1 MRRVRARR
9 VGASATSTVDL
20 SIDAHHRVR
29 VRVPCKLHASSRV
42 VWSCGCGV
50 VQQLAGQTVPCRCKP
65 VVALAPSERSTEQ
78 WPRRLLQRPAKH
90 RNPHRLCPHAR
101 DPHRPSSSHPR
112 QAESGTGGR
121 PCVNS
126 YQDGARF
133 VWTHRGNPKVCMFVR
148 SMVNAVRRPPAR
160 HGGAQLKR
168 GAQRGGEGGPRSRAC
183 RTAGCSGGCRRSG
196 AGPSTPAPRQ
206 TCKSRRRRP
215 LRVITVRSF
224 HAPPCLSRVTL
235 LVPNQP
241 CGSRLT
247 VVCRPPPSK

>member
-20 SIDAHHRVR
+20 SIDAHHRV
-29 VRVPCKLHASSRV
+29 PCKLHASSRV
-42 VWSCGCGV
+42 VWSCGV

-112 QAESGTGGR
+112 QAPRIARVWNRRPAMRQQLPGRCSVRLDSPWKPHGLYVCALDGERRAPAARPPWRSAAKTWSSARRRGR
-121 PCVNS
+121 PPFTGVS
-126 YQDGARF
+126 DGR
-133 VWTHRGNPKVCMFVR
+133 VLRC
-148 SMVNAVRRPPAR
+148 
-160 HGGAQLKR
+160 
-168 GAQRGGEGGPRSRAC
+168 
-183 RTAGCSGGCRRSG
+183 GCRRSG

>member
-1 MRRVRARR
+1 MQA
-9 VGASATSTVDL
+9 A
-20 SIDAHHRVR
+20 
-29 VRVPCKLHASSRV
+29 CV
-42 VWSCGCGV
+42 VTCGV
-50 VQQLAGQTVPCRCKP
+50 VVWMWCGAAASRTDGAVPVQACRCTRAERTEHLA
-65 VVALAPSERSTEQ
+65 VAATAPPASGQAPQSPSPLSSRARS
-78 WPRRLLQRPAKH
+78 PSPIARRRRIRGRH
-90 RNPHRLCPHAR
+90 HAS
-101 DPHRPSSSHPR
+101 P
-112 QAESGTGGR
+112 ESGTGGR

-148 SMVNAVRRPPAR
+148 SMVNAVRRPPSR

-206 TCKSRRRRP
+206 TCKSRP
-215 LRVITVRSF
+215 
-224 HAPPCLSRVTL
+224 APPCLSRVTL